1 MVLQFCPVCR
11 NLLQLK
17 EEHGKIIGFCSCGFK
32 RMSGVEISLSEKN
45 KVKIN
50 EKGRIGA
57 EKIFNFIK
65 RFDKGNLFEAIKKAV
80 EIIKKRTKYI
90 RAINIIIS
98 NSENDY
104 VVSIFNE
111 DPEYFTMHC
120 KKNKYVIVCSEPFPN
135 EDGWEKIGNNT
146 IKVLE

>member
-1 MVLQFCPVCR
+1 MPFSD
-11 NLLQLK
+11 
-17 EEHGKIIGFCSCGFK
+17 EEKVFIFNGELRG
-32 RMSGVEISLSEKN
+32 
-45 KVKIN
+45 VKIN